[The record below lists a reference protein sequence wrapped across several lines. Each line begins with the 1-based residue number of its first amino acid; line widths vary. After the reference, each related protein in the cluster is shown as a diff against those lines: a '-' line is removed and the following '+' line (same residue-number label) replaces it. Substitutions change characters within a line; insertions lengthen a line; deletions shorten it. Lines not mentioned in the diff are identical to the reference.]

1 MTVFSDSYSKELK
14 NPTFN
19 NSDFVSGV
27 LLFDVDQASNG
38 WTTASVN
45 IDQDM
50 PFQPMFEVRFPW
62 YWMLPADLFHSLLDS
77 EHLYLACVPC

>member
-1 MTVFSDSYSKELK
+1 MTVFPEFYSKELK

-27 LLFDVDQASNG
+27 LLFEVDQASNG
-38 WTTASVN
+38 WRTASVN

-50 PFQPMFEVRFPW
+50 PFQPMFEVRFS
-62 YWMLPADLFHSLLDS
+62 MVLDVTS
-77 EHLYLACVPC
+77 RPVPFIARQ